1 MNPKT
6 SPLIICL
13 LLLLGSLSALSPPV
27 QATGPPGGSDAINI
41 TEDTTWDEDGSIDQ
55 QLTISAG
62 ATLTITSVIDVGPA
76 TNIVVSGTLD
86 LAGGSLMATEPPSD
100 VQWWNSPGEAST
112 LWLPTDQVSGSGAI
126 VIVSAAGFNLSGFT
140 VAWGEGASE
149 QIDGLQHEITLNSFP
164 ADGDWLTFEMET
176 GSWGELVL
184 DRIEIRTASTIPFE
198 ATDLDGSG
206 WVLRGEFGF
215 SLGVADGGTLSA
227 TDAEIMG
234 ADVLIS
240 GTAVGQNS
248 WFNRSGPV
256 NVQGAQASLTWNGGG
271 FNGTLDDHDVRADG
285 VAALSFTAVSDSGGF
300 VDLWERQIPAQVLHF
315 PGLGARFTLNGV
327 GPDAD
332 TIPGISTAEGISN
345 VPGDDGPTTRVVE
358 IGQSDGTVWTESATI
373 DNISWFTA
381 WGTYTGGGIAIPH
394 SADVVVEFPLPSVS
408 ISQVDVEDSAP
419 TLGRRTSVTV
429 TLANTGEVPANV
441 PIECYDGGDRAD
453 ISPTFPSAMVG
464 ADSEADVD
472 LKWGH
477 TGSGNSTL
485 TCSPMLPTQLTR
497 DGAFGGS
504 SGDSAV
510 VVWEV
515 QQEAGLDPFVIAL
528 IVALVVGVLLVA
540 GFASMQARE
549 SMVKTEEPE
558 DIELVELVDL
568 DDDPEEPDD
577 DD

>member
-13 LLLLGSLSALSPPV
+13 LMLSMLCLPAPPAE
-27 QATGPPGGSDAINI
+27 ATGPPGGSDAINI
-41 TEDTTWDEDGSIDQ
+41 TEDTTWDEAGSIDQ

-62 ATLTITSVIDVGPA
+62 ATLTISSDIDVGPA

-86 LAGGSLMATEPPSD
+86 LDGGSLVATDPPSD
-100 VQWWNSPGEAST
+100 VQWWNAGGAST

-126 VIVSAAGFNLSGFT
+126 IIVSAAGYNLSGFT
-140 VAWGEGASE
+140 VAWKDGASE
-149 QIDGLQHEITLNSFP
+149 QMDGEQHEITLNSFP
-164 ADGDWLTFEMET
+164 NDGDWLTFEMEV

-184 DRIEIRTASTIPFE
+184 DRIEIMTASTIQFE
-198 ATDLDGSG
+198 AADLDGSG
-206 WVLRGEFGF
+206 WVLRGDFGF
-215 SLGVADGGTLSA
+215 SLGVASGGALSA

-248 WFNRSGPV
+248 WFKRSGPV
-256 NVQGAQASLTWNGGG
+256 NVQGAQASLIWNGGG
-271 FNGTLDDHDVRADG
+271 FNSTLDDHDVRADG
-285 VAALSFTAVSDSGGF
+285 VAALSFTGVTDSGGF

-315 PGLGARFTLNGV
+315 PGSGAQFTLNGV
-327 GPDAD
+327 GPDAR

-345 VPGDDGPTTRVVE
+345 VPGDEGPTTRVVE
-358 IGQSDGTVWTESATI
+358 IGQSNGSVWTESATI
-373 DNISWFTA
+373 DSISWFTA
-381 WGTYTGGGIAIPH
+381 WGTYTSDGISLPH
-394 SADVVVEFPLPSVS
+394 SSDVIVDFPLPSVS
-408 ISQVDVEDSAP
+408 ISQVEIEDAAP
-419 TLGRRTSVTV
+419 TIGRRASVTV
-429 TLANTGEVPANV
+429 TMANTGEVPANV
-441 PIECYDGGDRAD
+441 PIECYDGADRAD
-453 ISPTFPSAMVG
+453 ISPTYPSAMVG
-464 ADSEADVD
+464 ADSEADID

-477 TGSGNSTL
+477 TGTGNSTL

-497 DGAFGGS
+497 DGAFGGG

-515 QQEAGLDPFVIAL
+515 QLETGMDPIVIAL

-549 SMVKTEEPE
+549 SMVKAEEPDE
-558 DIELVELVDL
+558 DIELVDL
-568 DDDPEEPDD
+568 DDELEELDD
-577 DD
+577 DDD

>member
-62 ATLTITSVIDVGPA
+62 ATLTISSVIDVGPA

-100 VQWWNSPGEAST
+100 VQWWNAGGVAD

-140 VAWGEGASE
+140 VVWGEGASE
-149 QIDGLQHEITLNSFP
+149 QMDGEQHEITLNSFP
-164 ADGDWLTFEMET
+164 ADGGWLTFEMEF

-206 WVLRGEFGF
+206 WVLRGDFGF

-248 WFNRSGPV
+248 WFKRSGPV

-271 FNGTLDDHDVRADG
+271 FDGTLDDHDVRADG

-315 PGLGARFTLNGV
+315 PGSGATFTLNGV
-327 GPDAD
+327 GPDAR

-358 IGQSDGTVWTESATI
+358 IGQSDGSVWTESATI
-373 DNISWFTA
+373 DSISWFTA
-381 WGTYTGGGIAIPH
+381 WGTYTSDGISLPH
-394 SADVVVEFPLPSVS
+394 SADVIVDFPLPAVS
-408 ISQVDVEDSAP
+408 ISQVDVEDEAP
-419 TLGRRTSVTV
+419 TLGRRASVTV

-497 DGAFGGS
+497 GGAFGGG
-504 SGDSAV
+504 SGDSSV

-515 QQEAGLDPFVIAL
+515 QQDAGMDPIVIAL

-549 SMVKTEEPE
+549 NMVKAEEPE
-558 DIELVELVDL
+558 DIELVELVDDLDEL
-568 DDDPEEPDD
+568 DDDD
-577 DD
+577 

>member
-76 TNIVVSGTLD
+76 TNIVVSGTLE

-100 VQWWNSPGEAST
+100 LQWWNAGGVAD
-112 LWLPTDQVSGSGAI
+112 LWLPTDQVIGSGAI

-140 VAWGEGASE
+140 VVWGEGASE
-149 QIDGLQHEITLNSFP
+149 QMDGEQHEITLNSFP

-464 ADSEADVD
+464 ADSEADID

-497 DGAFGGS
+497 DGAFGGG